1 MGSQVGRHRPRVTG
15 AIALLVIAT
24 LTVAACGPAVDA
36 DTGTDARGTAEDA
49 QDADDA
55 SAGDGGDEAEDEAG
69 EAPVVDTEVAEP
81 VLQLVATLPPIADL
95 VQQVGGDRVSVT
107 SLVPSG
113 ADAHTYEPRPQD
125 VVGLSGADA
134 YLGVG
139 LSLNDGALRLAE
151 ETLPEGAPVVLL
163 GESALT
169 PDALVLDHGHSHG
182 DDDHGHS
189 HGDDDHGHSHG
200 DDGEELG
207 PNPHVWTSLR
217 NAMGLVEGI
226 RDALIDL
233 DPDGE
238 EHYAANADAYLAE
251 LSDLDRRVRD
261 AALTIPAANR
271 TLVTYHDAW
280 TYFARD
286 HDLTFATAIQP
297 ADYAEPSAS
306 EVRGLIDLIRDLDVP
321 VVFGSEEFPTPV
333 LQAIAEETEAT
344 YVADLSDDVLPGE
357 PGAAEH
363 TYLEL
368 MRRNAVTIIGNL
380 GGDTSQLTG

>member
-1 MGSQVGRHRPRVTG
+1 
-15 AIALLVIAT
+15 
-24 LTVAACGPAVDA
+24 
-36 DTGTDARGTAEDA
+36 
-49 QDADDA
+49 
-55 SAGDGGDEAEDEAG
+55 
-69 EAPVVDTEVAEP
+69 
-81 VLQLVATLPPIADL
+81 
-95 VQQVGGDRVSVT
+95 
-107 SLVPSG
+107 LVPSG

-169 PDALVLDHGHSHG
+169 SEALVLDHGHSHG

-333 LQAIAEETEAT
+333 LQAIAEETAAT